1 MHYDISAEIDFLAW
15 ELRPAVLDDLGLP
28 AALPRFLREWSKH
41 YAIQG
46 EFRLSGFMAGHLS
59 KEVEVTYYRIAQEA
73 LNNVLKHA
81 HASRVDV
88 VLETRDGRVTLVVAD
103 DGVGFDAA
111 DDATA
116 ADGFGLLGMKERA
129 ALVGASLDLE
139 SSPGQG
145 TTVYLRS
152 PRALTASPAPESPE
166 SM

>member
-1 MHYDISAEIDFLAW
+1 M
-15 ELRPAVLDDLGLP
+15 
-28 AALPRFLREWSKH
+28 
-41 YAIQG
+41 
-46 EFRLSGFMAGHLS
+46 
-59 KEVEVTYYRIAQEA
+59 
-73 LNNVLKHA
+73 
-81 HASRVDV
+81 